1 MRANV
6 QQQLPNIIHYL
17 TKSTKSF
24 NSNKSSTDTNSF
36 SDNTSACNYLSIK
49 NDELNVTNK
58 DLIQKEGKNKR
69 REKINTIK
77 AKRDKEEKR

>member
-1 MRANV
+1 
-6 QQQLPNIIHYL
+6 
-17 TKSTKSF
+17 
-24 NSNKSSTDTNSF
+24 
-36 SDNTSACNYLSIK
+36 LSIK

-77 AKRDKEEKR
+77 VRNESEIRERRKEIKEREEVEEKGKS